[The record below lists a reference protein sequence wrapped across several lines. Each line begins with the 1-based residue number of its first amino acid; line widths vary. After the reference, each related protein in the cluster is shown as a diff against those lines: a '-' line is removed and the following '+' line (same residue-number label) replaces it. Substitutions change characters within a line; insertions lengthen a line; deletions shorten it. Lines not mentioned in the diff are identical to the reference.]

1 MRKSVP
7 IARPVVAEPA
17 RRAPVAAGVAAAS
30 ALGLGAFLWLAD
42 ARAAR
47 AQADSG
53 LPPLAAPAPV
63 VPVPLPLAPGPPP
76 AAPAPVPVPPPPAIV
91 PFAPPTVTRPVTTG
105 PSNADSR
112 LRERLRAPALIV
124 DLAQLDPRG
133 PAAPGT
139 APVLS
144 DAPSLAPAPPTLSA
158 SERFADRVGS
168 AEVEVAVAQRLTGL
182 DRLVPQGAIIG
193 ATMETALNSDLPGY
207 ARALVSR
214 DVLSF
219 DGSAVLIPAGSRVI
233 GQYQSG
239 VAKGA
244 SRVFIV
250 WTRLIRPDGVSV
262 ALASPAIDDLGRGGV
277 AGKVNR
283 HFLQRYGGAILLS
296 VLTGGINAAAASV
309 GNGSTVIV
317 GSAGEATALAQQAR
331 SDLDIPPTITTPQG
345 AGVRIF
351 VARDLDFTAAGP
363 VAR

>member
-1 MRKSVP
+1 MSD
-7 IARPVVAEPA
+7 E
-17 RRAPVAAGVAAAS
+17 APVARPLVAEGPRRTPVAALAGAA
-30 ALGLGAFLWLAD
+30 ALLGTGVFLWLAD
-42 ARAAR
+42 AREAR
-47 AQADSG
+47 AQADGG
-53 LPPLAAPAPV
+53 LPPLAAASPV
-63 VPVPLPLAPGPPP
+63 TPVPLVLP
-76 AAPAPVPVPPPPAIV
+76 AAPAPPVPSPVIAASPAPVFVPPVVARPIV
-91 PFAPPTVTRPVTTG
+91 AT
-105 PSNADSR
+105 PSGDADR

-124 DLAQLDPRG
+124 DLAQ
-133 PAAPGT
+133 AAPPPTPGT
-139 APVLS
+139 AQVLS
-144 DAPSLAPAPPTLSA
+144 DAPGPALPTPTLSA
-158 SERFADRVGS
+158 SERFADRVGGTG
-168 AEVEVAVAQRLTGL
+168 VEVAVAERLTGL
-182 DRLVPQGAIIG
+182 DRLIPQGAIIG

-239 VAKGA
+239 VAQGA

-262 ALASPAIDDLGRGGV
+262 ALGSPAIDDLGRGGV
-277 AGKVNR
+277 PGKVNR

-296 VLTGGINAAAASV
+296 VLSGGITAAASSV

-317 GSAGEATALAQQAR
+317 GTAGEANTLARQAQ

-345 AGVRIF
+345 ASVRIF
-351 VARDLDFTAAGP
+351 VARDLDFTPVG